1 MAYWLVKQEPET
13 YPFSRFM
20 EDKSTIWDGI
30 RNYQARNFLKEMTL
44 KDEVLYYHS
53 GGEKAVAG
61 LAEVAETAFPE
72 PDEAEGT
79 WFAVKLKAIRPFKK
93 PVTLA
98 MVKADSILCET
109 YLVRQTRLSV
119 SPLTREQFDRF
130 LELEKQ

>member
-30 RNYQARNFLKEMTL
+30 RNYQARNFLKEMAL

>member
-30 RNYQARNFLKEMTL
+30 RNYQARNFLKEMAL

-61 LAEVAETAFPE
+61 LAEVAEIAFPE
-72 PDEAEGT
+72 PGEAEGT

-98 MVKADSILCET
+98 MVRADSILCET